1 MPNTDALV
9 QPSEIYQRSNKAIE
23 TLDQLWNTSTNV
35 IKAITDVTATTLRSE
50 PDYQTV
56 QEIKK
61 KHDQVLDSLKWE
73 LKWIEDN
80 YRKLDFSE
88 SDDKEKQLRIAALE
102 NEQQELRAES
112 MRLTMKVKQLL
123 EQSYTLQHH
132 LGLLLT
138 SSEDVPS
145 D

>member
-9 QPSEIYQRSNKAIE
+9 QPSEIYRRSNKAIE

-61 KHDQVLDSLKWE
+61 KHDQVLDSLKSE

-102 NEQQELRAES
+102 NEQQELRA
-112 MRLTMKVKQLL
+112 V
-123 EQSYTLQHH
+123 
-132 LGLLLT
+132 
-138 SSEDVPS
+138 
-145 D
+145 